1 MLRDSRAGGL
11 VAEQVRRAQEETL
24 REMTRYFYALKDM
37 MRLRILVA
45 LAEKEEM
52 TVSELARALRASQ
65 PLVSFHLRPLR
76 TLGLISVRRAGR
88 EVFCSLDMAE
98 IRRRH
103 DEFIWMLSHPVDE
116 TI

>member
-1 MLRDSRAGGL
+1 LCDDLAGGL
-11 VAEQVRRAQEETL
+11 VVDQGRRAQEDTL
-24 REMTRYFYALKDM
+24 REMARYFYALKDV
-37 MRLRILVA
+37 MRLRILAV
-45 LAEKEEM
+45 LADTEEM

-88 EVFCSLDMAE
+88 EAFCSLDMAE

-103 DEFIWMLSHPVDE
+103 DEFIWMLSHPVD
-116 TI
+116 